1 METNYDKLILAVITG
16 ENPAETVLDLNRNG
30 FYATMLSST
39 GGFLRKKS
47 VTLMIGLMK
56 EDIETVLD
64 ILGKHSGAHAE
75 VTYIDPAEAGAKP
88 APVKVQEGGTVAF
101 VLNVDRSL
109 KF

>member
-56 EDIETVLD
+56 
-64 ILGKHSGAHAE
+64 
-75 VTYIDPAEAGAKP
+75 
-88 APVKVQEGGTVAF
+88 
-101 VLNVDRSL
+101 
-109 KF
+109 